1 MFTYAAVVP
10 GISQV
15 GRRHMRTRLNIA
27 MKRLSLYIHEVSQ
40 QSHRSRSTSIR
51 CNLQFRLSEILDTCA
66 VEGFYCQDFFQ
77 PFLENTLS
85 TVKTIMSNISRGKL
99 QLPLCSLRGC
109 RYSYG
114 YCGQFSLG
122 ILFYRHFQNKNNT

>member
-1 MFTYAAVVP
+1 MVTYATL
-10 GISQV
+10 SQV
-15 GRRHMRTRLNIA
+15 GRRHMRTRLNVA
-27 MKRLSLYIHEVSQ
+27 MKWLSFHIHDVSQ
-40 QSHRSRSTSIR
+40 KSHRSRTLIG
-51 CNLQFRLSEILDTCA
+51 CNLRFRLSEILDTCA

-122 ILFYRHFQNKNNT
+122 ILFYRHFQN